1 MFVCSDCGS
10 EMYATLPEPRR
21 LEADANSATPAAA
34 IALGDDG
41 YKIPV
46 LSNVV
51 SLPPHVRTYHEKIT
65 GI

>member
-1 MFVCSDCGS
+1 
-10 EMYATLPEPRR
+10 MYATLPEPRR